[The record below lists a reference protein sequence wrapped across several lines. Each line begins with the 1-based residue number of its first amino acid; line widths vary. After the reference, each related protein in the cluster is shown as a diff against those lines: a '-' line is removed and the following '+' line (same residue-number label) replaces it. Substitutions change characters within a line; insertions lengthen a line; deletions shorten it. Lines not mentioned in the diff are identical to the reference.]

1 MLTTRLPI
9 NLGSI
14 HFIGIGG
21 IGMSGIAEV
30 LVNLGYS
37 IQGSDIKRTKI
48 TDRLFS
54 LGVKI
59 FYEHK
64 GENVSN
70 CSVVVISSAITQEN
84 IELTSAKQLG
94 IPIVS
99 RAEMLAELMRMKLNV
114 VVAGSHG
121 KTTTTSL
128 VASITELGNLDP
140 TVINGG
146 VIKAYGS
153 NARLGEGEWMVVE
166 ADESDGSFT
175 KLPVTI
181 GIVTNIDKEHLDHY
195 SNFLNLKR
203 AFEKFISSIPFYG
216 VAVCC
221 IDDKHVANVISKVND
236 RKIITY
242 GFSEKA
248 DVTIR
253 NLRIND
259 LGTRFDLDDKIAN
272 IYLRDFYLPMIG
284 KHNALNACAAILAA
298 SNLSIP
304 IRFIKSALTNFEGV
318 SRRFTKIGYFNG
330 AVIIDDYAH
339 HPAEIEA
346 VISAAKEIAKKR
358 IIVVHQPHRF
368 SRLKSLFSDF
378 KSCFRG
384 ADILGITPVFGAGEP
399 KTDGFDSDALIKSFN
414 KTDRQRIEYI
424 EDEASFSKFLKNNCD
439 DGDIFLTLGAGSI
452 TNWVNNLSYV
462 TNKPG
467 HENNE

>member
-304 IRFIKSALTNFEGV
+304 IRFIKSALAEFEGV
-318 SRRFTKIGYFNG
+318 SRRFTRIGFYNG
-330 AVIIDDYAH
+330 ATIIDDYAH
-339 HPAEIEA
+339 HPVEIEA
-346 VISAAKEIAKKR
+346 VIAAAKEIAKKR
-358 IIVVHQPHRF
+358 IIVVHQPHRY
-368 SRLKSLFSDF
+368 SRLKSLFTDF
-378 KSCFRG
+378 KKCFRG
-384 ADILGITPVFGAGEP
+384 ADILGVTPVFSAGEA
-399 KTDGFDSDALIKSFN
+399 KIDGFDSKALINSFMKSDIQ
-414 KTDRQRIEYI
+414 KIEYI
-424 EDEASFSKFLKNNCD
+424 EDEVSFAQFLKNTCNE
-439 DGDIFLTLGAGSI
+439 GDIFLALGAGSI
-452 TNWVNNLSYV
+452 TNWVNNLSFL
-462 TNKPG
+462 TEKPG
-467 HENNE
+467 YEYSE

>member
-1 MLTTRLPI
+1 MLATRLPL

-30 LVNLGYS
+30 LANLGYS

-48 TDRLFS
+48 TDRLSS
-54 LGVKI
+54 LGVGI
-59 FYEHK
+59 FYEHE
-64 GENVSN
+64 GENISN
-70 CSVVVISSAITQEN
+70 CSVVVISSAITQDN
-84 IELTSAKQLG
+84 VELKLAKQLG

-128 VASITELGNLDP
+128 VASIVELGNLDP

-146 VIKAYGS
+146 VIKSYGS

-166 ADESDGSFT
+166 ADESDGSFN

-181 GIVTNIDKEHLDHY
+181 AIVTNIDKEHIDYY
-195 SNFLNLKR
+195 SSFLNLKR
-203 AFEKFISSIPFYG
+203 AFERFISSIPFYG

-221 IDDKHVANVISKVND
+221 IDNKNVANVISKVND

-253 NLRIND
+253 NLNITD
-259 LGTRFDLDDKIAN
+259 LGTRFDLDDKISN

-284 KHNALNACAAILAA
+284 RHNALNACAAILAA

-304 IRFIKSALTNFEGV
+304 IKFIKSALANFEGV
-318 SRRFTKIGYFNG
+318 SRRFTRIGSFNG
-330 AVIIDDYAH
+330 AMIIDDYAH

-368 SRLKSLFSDF
+368 SRLKALFTDF
-378 KSCFRG
+378 TKCFEG
-384 ADILGITPVFGAGEP
+384 ADIIGITPVFSAGEP
-399 KTDGFDSDALIKSFN
+399 KTDGFDSKSLIKSFVQSDSQ
-414 KTDRQRIEYI
+414 KIEYI
-424 EDEASFSKFLKNNCD
+424 EDESSFGQFLKNNCD
-439 DGDIFLTLGAGSI
+439 EGDIFLTLGAGSI

-462 TNKPG
+462 IDKSG
-467 HENNE
+467 HEYNE

>member
-1 MLTTRLPI
+1 MLATRLPL

-48 TDRLFS
+48 TDRLLS

-59 FYEHK
+59 FYGHR
-64 GENVSN
+64 GENVGN

-84 IELTSAKQLG
+84 VELIFAKQLG

-128 VASITELGNLDP
+128 VASITELGNIDP

-166 ADESDGSFT
+166 ADESDGSFN

-181 GIVTNIDKEHLDHY
+181 GIVTNIDKEHLDYY

-203 AFEKFISSIPFYG
+203 AFEKFIASIPFYG

-221 IDDKHVANVISKVND
+221 IDDKHVASVISKING

-253 NLRIND
+253 NMRIND
-259 LGTRFDLDDKIAN
+259 LGTKFDLDDKVAN
-272 IYLRDFYLPMIG
+272 IYLRDFYLPMVG
-284 KHNALNACAAILAA
+284 QHNALNACAAILAA

-304 IRFIKSALTNFEGV
+304 LKFIKSALANFEGV
-318 SRRFTKIGYFNG
+318 SRRFTRIGYFNG
-330 AVIIDDYAH
+330 ATIIDDYAH

-368 SRLKSLFSDF
+368 SRLKALFIDF
-378 KSCFRG
+378 KKCFRG
-384 ADILGITPVFGAGEP
+384 ADILGITPVFAAGEP
-399 KTDGFDSDALIKSFN
+399 KIDGFDSKALIKSFMDS
-414 KTDRQRIEYI
+414 DRQRVEYI
-424 EDEASFSKFLKNNCD
+424 PDESSFSQFLKNNCGE
-439 DGDIFLTLGAGSI
+439 GDIFLTLGAGSI
-452 TNWVNNLSYV
+452 TNWVNNL
-462 TNKPG
+462 TCITDKLG
-467 HENNE
+467 HESNE

>member
-1 MLTTRLPI
+1 MLATRLPL

-37 IQGSDIKRTKI
+37 IQGSDIKSTKI
-48 TDRLFS
+48 TDRLSS
-54 LGVKI
+54 LGIKI
-59 FYEHK
+59 FYKHE
-64 GENVSN
+64 GENVSD
-70 CSVVVISSAITQEN
+70 CSVVVISSAITQDN
-84 IELTSAKQLG
+84 VELNFAKQLG
-94 IPIVS
+94 IPVVS

-128 VASITELGNLDP
+128 VASIAELGNLDP

-146 VIKAYGS
+146 VIKSYGS

-166 ADESDGSFT
+166 ADESDGSFN

-181 GIVTNIDKEHLDHY
+181 AIVTNIDKEHIDY
-195 SNFLNLKR
+195 YNSFLNLKR

-216 VAVCC
+216 VAICC
-221 IDDKHVANVISKVND
+221 IDNKNVANVISKVND

-284 KHNALNACAAILAA
+284 RHNALNACAAIMAA

-304 IRFIKSALTNFEGV
+304 IKFIKSALANFEGV
-318 SRRFTKIGYFNG
+318 SRRFTRIGFFNG
-330 AVIIDDYAH
+330 ATIIDDYAH

-368 SRLKSLFSDF
+368 SRLKALFKDF
-378 KSCFRG
+378 TKCFEG
-384 ADILGITPVFGAGEP
+384 ADILGITPVFAAGEP
-399 KTDGFDSDALIKSFN
+399 KTDGFDSKSLVKSF
-414 KTDRQRIEYI
+414 TRSDRQKIEYI
-424 EDEASFSKFLKNNCD
+424 EDESSFGQFLKNNCD
-439 DGDIFLTLGAGSI
+439 EGDIFLSLGAGSI

-462 TNKPG
+462 TDKSG
-467 HENNE
+467 HEYNE